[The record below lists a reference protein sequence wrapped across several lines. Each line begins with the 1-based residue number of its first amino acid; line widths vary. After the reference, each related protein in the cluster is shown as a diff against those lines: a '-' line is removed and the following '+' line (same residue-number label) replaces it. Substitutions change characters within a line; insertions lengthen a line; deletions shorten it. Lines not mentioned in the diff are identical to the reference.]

1 MWWKGARQTQEIVN
15 KEAKSARISAAQFLN
30 KNVQALTLQFVS
42 QLMSKNVRFNM
53 RQFMRRFVK
62 EHQHLNV
69 QQSRSKNVQQFRNRS
84 ATPYRQS
91 SLRDFCEMESL
102 TENTYNIHSSIALVV
117 YKYICMCQK
126 HIAIQGHDNVDVT
139 IKLK

>member
-1 MWWKGARQTQEIVN
+1 MDVWWKGALQTQEIVN
-15 KEAKSARISAAQFLN
+15 KEAKSARISAALSLN

-62 EHQHLNV
+62 EHRLLNV
-69 QQSRSKNVQQFRNRS
+69 QQSRSKSVQQFRNRS

-102 TENTYNIHSSIALVV
+102 TEKYNNHSSIALVV
-117 YKYICMCQK
+117 YILGWLIRPTKICITK
-126 HIAIQGHDNVDVT
+126 
-139 IKLK
+139 KRLS